1 MTTANNPSP
10 FAHWM
15 LREIYQQP
23 ETLSA
28 TLDHYVEGDGFRA
41 ATCATILDWLSGI
54 ENKLVIAASGSS
66 RHAGLF
72 AELVIEDLSGIAV
85 DVEYASEYCYR
96 SVKSL
101 MNTAVMVVS

>member
-1 MTTANNPSP
+1 
-10 FAHWM
+10 
-15 LREIYQQP
+15 LCVQ
-23 ETLSA
+23 
-28 TLDHYVEGDGFRA
+28 
-41 ATCATILDWLSGI
+41 LDWLSDI
-54 ENKLVIAASGSS
+54 ANKLVIAASGSS

-72 AELVIEDLSGIAV
+72 AVLVIEDLSGIAV